1 MGQSSRRN
9 WHPTLSKIDSE
20 IKNTPPQNKVETD
33 QSTSTELAAKAK
45 PCVHCPHYLTC
56 SITMRKTGV
65 GGKACGPPLRLD
77 RGRVTVIPGCVTYL
91 EHPSCGVA
99 SCCCCCAVRWWWAQ
113 EGPGPTEQLQFFPGS
128 TTGRLPAGAPQLHT
142 VKVSCP
148 VSGSSANLPLH
159 STLSPAE
166 QPIRRQSGCWADWPT
181 NQ

>member
-99 SCCCCCAVRWWWAQ
+99 SCCCCCEVVVGAGGSRPDWTASVLPWFNHRPAAGWRSAAPHS
-113 EGPGPTEQLQFFPGS
+113 EGLLSCQRQLG
-128 TTGRLPAGAPQLHT
+128 
-142 VKVSCP
+142 
-148 VSGSSANLPLH
+148 
-159 STLSPAE
+159 
-166 QPIRRQSGCWADWPT
+166 
-181 NQ
+181 